1 MNPGEG
7 LNISQGGVSLISVEA
22 QFVTNEKSHAGGEL
36 QQPAL
41 NDNLLERVLSPD
53 NLHAAWKQVKGN
65 KGAPGVDGITLEDYP
80 QWARE
85 HWAATR
91 RALEG
96 GYYIP
101 QPVKRVEIPKPNG
114 GSRLLGI
121 PCVNDRVIQQ
131 AIAQVLT
138 PLIDPTFSN
147 ASHGFRPGRNAH
159 GAVRQVK
166 GFIEAGYRVAVDVD
180 LSKFFDRVNHD
191 ILMARLSRHVRDK
204 RLLKLIGRY
213 LRAGVVIDGRLH
225 PTPEGVPQGGPL
237 SPLLANVV
245 LDDLDKLLESR
256 DMPFARYAD
265 DFVICVKSTSAGYRV
280 MDWVKRFL
288 ISQLKLVIN
297 EEKSTVVKTN
307 ELHFLGFTFRGKK
320 IRWSDKALSNFK
332 HQHSS
337 TDETL
342 LGDLDAT
349 PITGNFVSTS
359 RGGST
364 TLVFRNTTD
373 LYLGL
378 DEWIRRRLRMC
389 YLKQWRK
396 PRTRIR
402 NLIRLGTRT
411 RTAVCLGLSSK
422 GPYRLART
430 LATQSGMT
438 NKWLEQQGL
447 VSVRGL
453 WIKFHYA

>member
-1 MNPGEG
+1 
-7 LNISQGGVSLISVEA
+7 
-22 QFVTNEKSHAGGEL
+22 VTNEKSATGGAL
-36 QQPAL
+36 QQPTL

-53 NLHAAWKQVKGN
+53 NLQAAWKQVKGN
-65 KGAPGVDGITLEDYP
+65 KGAPGADGITLEDYP

-159 GAVRQVK
+159 GAIRQVK
-166 GFIEAGYRVAVDVD
+166 GFIEAGHRVAVDLD

-191 ILMARLSRHVRDK
+191 ILMARLTRHLSDK

-213 LRAGVVIDGRLH
+213 LRAGVVIEGICN

-265 DFVICVKSTSAGYRV
+265 DFVICVKSTSAGHRV
-280 MDWVKRFL
+280 MEWVKRFL
-288 ISQLKLVIN
+288 TSQLKLVIN
-297 EEKSTVVKTN
+297 EEKSKVVKTN
-307 ELHFLGFTFRGKK
+307 ALHFLGFTFRGKK
-320 IRWSDKALSNFK
+320 IRWSDKALCNFK
-332 HQHSS
+332 HQIRRLTKRSWGIS
-337 TDETL
+337 MQRRYREL
-342 LGDLDAT
+342 
-349 PITGNFVSTS
+349 
-359 RGGST
+359 R
-364 TLVFRNTTD
+364 
-373 LYLGL
+373 LYIQGWINYFGLSEYYRPLPRL

-438 NKWLEQQGL
+438 NKWLAKQGL
-447 VSVRGL
+447 VSVRDL

>member
-7 LNISQGGVSLISVEA
+7 LNISQGGVSRISEEA
-22 QFVTNEKSHAGGEL
+22 QFVQNEKSYTGGAQ

-41 NDNLLERVLSPD
+41 NEDLLQWVLSPE
-53 NLHAAWKQVKGN
+53 NLQAAWQQVKRN
-65 KGAPGVDGITLEDYP
+65 KGAPGVDGITIEEYP
-80 QWARE
+80 QWAKE
-85 HWAATR
+85 HWEATR
-91 RALEG
+91 RALER

-121 PCVNDRVIQQ
+121 PSVNDRVIQQ

-138 PLIDPTFSN
+138 LLIDPTFSDH
-147 ASHGFRPGRNAH
+147 SHGFRPGHNAH
-159 GAVRQVK
+159 NAVSQ
-166 GFIEAGYRVAVDVD
+166 IQGYIAEGYKVAVDVD

-191 ILMARLSRHVRDK
+191 ILMSRLSRHVKDK

-213 LRAGVVIDGRLH
+213 LRAGVMINGELH

-237 SPLLANVV
+237 SPLLANVM
-245 LDDLDKLLESR
+245 LDDLDKLLETRNLRFS
-256 DMPFARYAD
+256 RYAD
-265 DFVICVKSTSAGYRV
+265 DFTICVKSTSAGHRV
-280 MDWVKRFL
+280 MQWLKL
-288 ISQLKLVIN
+288 YLNTELKLVVN
-297 EEKSTVVKTN
+297 EEKSKVVKTN
-307 ELHFLGFTFRGKK
+307 DLHFLGFTFRGKK
-320 IRWSDKALSNFK
+320 IRWSDKALEDFK
-332 HQHSS
+332 HNIRRLTKRSWGIS
-337 TDETL
+337 MPRRYREL
-342 LGDLDAT
+342 RLY
-349 PITGNFVSTS
+349 I
-359 RGGST
+359 RGWINYFGLSEYYRP
-364 TLVFRNTTD
+364 LP
-373 LYLGL
+373 GL
-378 DEWIRRRLRMC
+378 DEWIRRRIRMC

-430 LATQSGMT
+430 MATQSGMT
-438 NKWLEQQGL
+438 NEWLEKQGL
-447 VSVRGL
+447 VSVREL